1 MVCSVRMCIAKSRFV
16 LSLFL
21 LTTTGVPCALP
32 ESFAAQ
38 TTAFSDKMDIRVEIA
53 YLHFQIARGQDALG
67 SARGDAAFIEGP
79 PETYVSP
86 GDELDAAAD
95 LKFSAFEEYKT
106 AMKQWD
112 AIAKSIGSGKA
123 IINPQT
129 AKANADV
136 AWDSCQRALDEAIA
150 FHRRAQEYFDSIN
163 NIERRTAVLGKLAR
177 NLQRRLDLKR

>member
-1 MVCSVRMCIAKSRFV
+1 MFRSVRVCIEKSRFV

-21 LTTTGVPCALP
+21 LVTTGIPDTLP

-38 TTAFSDKMDIRVEIA
+38 TKAFSDKMDIRVEIA

-67 SARGDAAFIEGP
+67 SARSDAAFIEGP
-79 PETYVSP
+79 PETYISP

-95 LKFSAFEEYKT
+95 LKFSAFEEYQT

-112 AIAKSIGSGKA
+112 AITKSIGSARG

-150 FHRRAQEYFDSIN
+150 FHRRAQEYFDSID
-163 NIERRTAVLGKLAR
+163 NIERKTAVLGKLAR